1 MKKNVSN
8 VLADYSHI
16 LPNGKKRYKSS
27 KKIDENVV
35 IKTLH
40 TGEVLQA
47 GHRVGRYTGQIFDK
61 DGINVTFLYPIYSSE
76 KPYL

>member
-1 MKKNVSN
+1 MRKNVSN

-27 KKIDENVV
+27 KKITENVV

-40 TGEVLQA
+40 TGEVLQI
-47 GHRVGRYTGQIFDK
+47 GHKICRYTGQVLDER
-61 DGINVTFLYPIYSSE
+61 GQNVTFLYPIYLSE
-76 KPYL
+76 KPYI

>member
-27 KKIDENVV
+27 KKSEENNA

-47 GHRVGRYTGQIFDK
+47 GHKICRYTGQVLDER
-61 DGINVTFLYPIYSSE
+61 GQNVTFLYLIYLSE
-76 KPYL
+76 KPYI